1 MKKMWLGFF
10 LIVSATELVSVT
22 FDFQLLHTISK
33 PLLLPA
39 LMGYFLSSVTTR
51 NFYFLSALI
60 FCWAGDVLLMF
71 QGAEIFFILGLVAF
85 LIGHLF
91 YMISYQKLRHTDIQ
105 GSGLLNTQKM
115 RYSLPIILAGTGLV
129 TILFPHLGGLK
140 IPVMIYA
147 LVLTLMVL
155 QALFRYGFTSQK
167 SFALVFVGAV
177 FFMVSDSVLAINK
190 FMHALPMASLAIMIT
205 YIVAQYLI
213 VQGAIAHQQNSFHQ

>member
-1 MKKMWLGFF
+1 MKKIGLALF
-10 LIVSATELVSVT
+10 IVMSVAELVAVT
-22 FDFQLLHTISK
+22 FDFRMMHTIAK
-33 PLLLPA
+33 PLLLPT
-39 LMGYFLSSVTTR
+39 LIIYFISSVTTR
-51 NFYFLSALI
+51 DFYFLSALI

-91 YMISYQKLRHTDIQ
+91 YMISYQQLRDSDKH
-105 GSGLLNTQKM
+105 GGVLLNTQKL
-115 RYSLPIILAGTGLV
+115 RYSMPIVLAGTGLV

-155 QALFRYGFTSQK
+155 QALFRFGFTSRK

-205 YIVAQYLI
+205 YITAQFLI
-213 VQGAIAHQQNSFHQ
+213 VQGAIAHQQDSLHQ

>member
-10 LIVSATELVSVT
+10 LIISATELVSVT
-22 FDFQLLHTISK
+22 FNFQLLHTISK

-39 LMGYFLSSVTTR
+39 LMGYFLSSIISR

-91 YMISYQKLRHTDIQ
+91 YMISYRKMRFNNN
-105 GSGLLNTQKM
+105 SEGLLNTQKM
-115 RYSLPIILAGTGLV
+115 RYSLPIVLAGTGLV
-129 TILFPHLGGLK
+129 TILFPHLGVLK

-167 SFALVFVGAV
+167 SFALVFVGAI

-190 FMHALPMASLAIMIT
+190 FMHSLPMASLTIMIT
-205 YIVAQYLI
+205 YITAQYLI
-213 VQGAIAHQQNSFHQ
+213 VEGAIKHYSDKAIN

>member
-1 MKKMWLGFF
+1 MKKIGLALF
-10 LIVSATELVSVT
+10 IVMSVAELVAVT
-22 FDFQLLHTISK
+22 FDFRMMHTIAK
-33 PLLLPA
+33 PLLLPT
-39 LMGYFLSSVTTR
+39 LIIYFISSVTTR
-51 NFYFLSALI
+51 NFYFQSALI

-91 YMISYQKLRHTDIQ
+91 YMISYQQLRDSDKH
-105 GSGLLNTQKM
+105 GGVLLNTQKL
-115 RYSLPIILAGTGLV
+115 RYSMPIVLAGTGLV

-155 QALFRYGFTSQK
+155 QALFRFGFTSRK

-190 FMHALPMASLAIMIT
+190 FMHALPMASLTIMIT
-205 YIVAQYLI
+205 YITAQFLI
-213 VQGAIAHQQNSFHQ
+213 VQGAIAHQQDSLHQ

>member
-1 MKKMWLGFF
+1 MKKMWFGFF
-10 LIVSATELVSVT
+10 LIISMTELVSVT

-91 YMISYQKLRHTDIQ
+91 YMISYQKLRQTDKK

-115 RYSLPIILAGTGLV
+115 RYSLPIVLAGTGLV

-155 QALFRYGFTSQK
+155 QALFRFGFTSQK

-205 YIVAQYLI
+205 YIIAQYLI
-213 VQGAIAHQQNSFHQ
+213 VQGAIAHQQDSMHQ

>member
-1 MKKMWLGFF
+1 MKKMWHGFF
-10 LIVSATELVSVT
+10 LIISMTELVSVT
-22 FDFQLLHTISK
+22 FDLQLLHTLSK

-51 NFYFLSALI
+51 NFYFLSALF

-71 QGAEIFFILGLVAF
+71 HGAEIFFILGLVAF

-91 YMISYQKLRHTDIQ
+91 YMISYQKLRHTDKK
-105 GSGLLNTQKM
+105 GRGLLNTQKM
-115 RYSLPIILAGTGLV
+115 RYSLPIVLAGTGLV

-155 QALFRYGFTSQK
+155 QALFRFGFTSQK

-190 FMHALPMASLAIMIT
+190 FMHALPMGSLAIMIT
-205 YIVAQYLI
+205 YIIAQYLI
-213 VQGAIAHQQNSFHQ
+213 VQGAIAHQQDSMHQ